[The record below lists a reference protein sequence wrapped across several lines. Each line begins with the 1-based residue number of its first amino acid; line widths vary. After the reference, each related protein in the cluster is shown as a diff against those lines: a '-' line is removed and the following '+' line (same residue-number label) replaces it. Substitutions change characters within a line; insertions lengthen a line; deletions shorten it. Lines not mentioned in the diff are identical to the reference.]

1 MAKSKTYELMLKIGG
16 KADSSLKNA
25 CMTADK
31 NLSTLGTSAK
41 KITAA
46 AATAAAA
53 IGTGV
58 VAAAAG
64 LYKVGT
70 AFDGAYDAIR
80 IGTGATGKS
89 LDALKGSMKAVYTA
103 VPAGMDSAAAA
114 IADYNTLLGVTG
126 GTLETLSKDALQVAD
141 LLGEDLSGVVSNSS
155 KAFQQWSVAQDKM
168 GGSMDYVFKVSQATG
183 AGFTE
188 LMTNMQVYGPQLQEM
203 GYGFENGAAL
213 IGQLSREG
221 VNVTEV
227 LGAMKKSVT
236 TLARDGISA
245 TDGMTKYCD
254 AIKNAGTATE
264 ATKIASEVFGARA
277 ASTMTAAIRSGA
289 LAADDLTASL
299 TASTETI
306 ATAAADTYDFAE
318 KWDIFK
324 HRMGVKIE
332 PAAAAMFD
340 KLGETFDRIA
350 PQLEAMGPMIEKTA
364 VAAADGIGNV
374 VETIIKCAKWTAK
387 NKDMILAVAAGVTT
401 AVVAYKA
408 YKLALAGYNAAMGI
422 YKIVTAA
429 SATGTFTLAGAMS
442 ALHLKSMLVM
452 GAIGLLVAGGVWLYQ
467 NWDMVKAKAAELGA
481 KIGEIWANISTA
493 VSGAIAEIS
502 AHFPILGAYLQ
513 GFWSS
518 IQEAWG
524 NVQAIFSNIIG
535 FIDNVFAGNWAAA
548 WDNIVAIFGNV
559 FGLIVNLAKAPI
571 NGVISAINWVL
582 GKINSVSFN
591 LPDWSI
597 LGEWAGAT
605 IGFQIPTIPA
615 LATGG
620 VATAATLAMV
630 GEGSEP
636 EAILP
641 LSKLAALME
650 LWGKKPKPNGGNNA
664 PDGGIVFAPVLHF
677 AGPADKTVVEAAM
690 QTSFEEFK
698 RMYRQLKAEER
709 RKSFHPA

>member
-1 MAKSKTYELMLKIGG
+1 
-16 KADSSLKNA
+16 
-25 CMTADK
+25 
-31 NLSTLGTSAK
+31 
-41 KITAA
+41 
-46 AATAAAA
+46 
-53 IGTGV
+53 
-58 VAAAAG
+58 
-64 LYKVGT
+64 
-70 AFDGAYDAIR
+70 
-80 IGTGATGKS
+80 
-89 LDALKGSMKAVYTA
+89 
-103 VPAGMDSAAAA
+103 
-114 IADYNTLLGVTG
+114 
-126 GTLETLSKDALQVAD
+126 
-141 LLGEDLSGVVSNSS
+141 
-155 KAFQQWSVAQDKM
+155 
-168 GGSMDYVFKVSQATG
+168 
-183 AGFTE
+183 
-188 LMTNMQVYGPQLQEM
+188 
-203 GYGFENGAAL
+203 
-213 IGQLSREG
+213 
-221 VNVTEV
+221 
-227 LGAMKKSVT
+227 
-236 TLARDGISA
+236 
-245 TDGMTKYCD
+245 
-254 AIKNAGTATE
+254 
-264 ATKIASEVFGARA
+264 
-277 ASTMTAAIRSGA
+277 
-289 LAADDLTASL
+289 
-299 TASTETI
+299 
-306 ATAAADTYDFAE
+306 
-318 KWDIFK
+318 
-324 HRMGVKIE
+324 
-332 PAAAAMFD
+332 
-340 KLGETFDRIA
+340 
-350 PQLEAMGPMIEKTA
+350 
-364 VAAADGIGNV
+364 
-374 VETIIKCAKWTAK
+374 
-387 NKDMILAVAAGVTT
+387 
-401 AVVAYKA
+401 
-408 YKLALAGYNAAMGI
+408 
-422 YKIVTAA
+422 
-429 SATGTFTLAGAMS
+429 
-442 ALHLKSMLVM
+442 
-452 GAIGLLVAGGVWLYQ
+452 LYQ
-467 NWDMVKAKAAELGA
+467 NWDMVKTKAAELGA

-518 IQEAWG
+518 IQEAWV

-582 GKINSVSFN
+582 EKINSVSFN

-650 LWGKKPKPNGGNNA
+650 LWGKKPKPDGGDNA